1 MSEKKETVEFAFD
14 KIEQYF
20 EAAKQVIEQY
30 GGDVAELGLMA
41 LRVEAISCLLP
52 GLIIIILARPL
63 YKVWK
68 KIGDYEE
75 AHSYGR
81 DRGVTVVAGATIGA
95 ILLILTL
102 VTLFNIWSWVGIF
115 YPELYAVYK
124 MVLS

>member
-1 MSEKKETVEFAFD
+1 MSDKKEPVEFAFD

-20 EAAKQVIEQY
+20 DAAKQIIEQY

-41 LRVEAISCLLP
+41 LRIDAISNLLP
-52 GLIIIILARPL
+52 GILCIILARPL

-68 KIGDYEE
+68 KLSDYEE
-75 AHSYGR
+75 SALG
-81 DRGVTVVAGATIGA
+81 DRIFSFIFGGIVGFITV
-95 ILLILTL
+95 LITFLSL
-102 VTLFNIWSWVGIF
+102 ANIWYWVGIF